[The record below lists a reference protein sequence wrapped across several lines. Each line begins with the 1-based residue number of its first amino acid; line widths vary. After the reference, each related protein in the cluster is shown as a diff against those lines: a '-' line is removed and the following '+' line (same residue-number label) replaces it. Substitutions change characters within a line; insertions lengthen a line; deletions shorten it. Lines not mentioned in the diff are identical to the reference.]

1 MALDKVVDSAALDA
15 GMTAVAGAIRA
26 KAGTTDP
33 LAWPDGFAAAISGI
47 ETGGGGKYQA
57 GTLIGD
63 GTSNAVIPL
72 EFEPD
77 FLYIQLTDTDTT
89 LDANH
94 TVFGTIVRDYCYA
107 ALMRAANATN
117 AVNGG
122 SGFQIS
128 GLYGSSQNNATY
140 ESGVL
145 TWRLKPSGRN
155 FYNGA
160 SYTWVARKW

>member
-1 MALDKVVDSAALDA
+1 MALDKVVDSAVLDA
-15 GMTAVAGAIRA
+15 GMTSVANAIRA
-26 KAGTTDP
+26 KTGNADM
-33 LAWPDGFAAAISGI
+33 LVWPDGFAAAISVI

-63 GTSNAVIPL
+63 GTANAVIPL

-107 ALMRAANATN
+107 AIIRAANATN
-117 AVNGG
+117 TANGG

-145 TWRLKPSGRN
+145 TWHIYPSGRT

>member
-1 MALDKVVDSAALDA
+1 MAFDKVVDSSSLDA
-15 GMTAVAGAIRA
+15 GMTSVADAIRA
-26 KAGTTDP
+26 KAGTTDK
-33 LAWPDGFAAAISGI
+33 LVWPDGFKAAIEAIS
-47 ETGGGGKYQA
+47 GGGGKYQA

-63 GTSNAVIPL
+63 GTANAVIPL

-94 TVFGTIVRDYCYA
+94 TLFGAIVRDYCYA

-122 SGFQIS
+122 SGFQII
-128 GLYGSSQNNATY
+128 GLYGSMQNNATY

-145 TWRLKPSGRN
+145 TWFLSPSGRK

>member
-15 GMTAVAGAIRA
+15 GMTAVADAIRA
-26 KAGTTDP
+26 KASTTDP
-33 LAWPDGFAAAISGI
+33 LAWPDGFAAAISVI

-89 LDANH
+89 LDASH
-94 TVFGTIVRDYCYA
+94 TAFGLIVRDYCFA
-107 ALMRAANATN
+107 SIIRPENSTN
-117 AVNGG
+117 KLNGG

-128 GLYGSSQNNATY
+128 GLYGSNQNNATY

-145 TWRLKPSGRN
+145 TWHLKPSGRT